1 MTHTAH
7 PSPHP
12 SSQRPRARR
21 RWSALAVSGLAVTAL
36 LAGACGSD
44 DDAGDDTTTSHAD
57 HADAPAGN
65 GDDHGDDGAGGG
77 GTGGSAPL
85 QGEAVSAESCGAFD
99 YLSRAMTAD
108 PDLAPSALERF
119 EMNIPPDL
127 TEQGAVVVESLT
139 AAFAGDEAAFGDPA
153 FVSAFEE
160 VGDAMWGGCEVAERL
175 DVTGVDYGFEGLP
188 EKVAAGL
195 VALRFT
201 NQTSHE
207 EPHELIVLQRTSGD
221 DLTLDEIADMGV
233 DEVMAD
239 FPMIGV
245 AFADAAGTSSTTFME
260 LPTGRY
266 LAICTIPVGGGE
278 SGEPHSAQGMIAEFE
293 VA

>member
-1 MTHTAH
+1 MATTH
-7 PSPHP
+7 PSHRTP
-12 SSQRPRARR
+12 RTRARR
-21 RWSALAVSGLAVTAL
+21 RWATVAVGGLAVTAL
-36 LAGACGSD
+36 LTGACGSD
-44 DDAGDDTTTSHAD
+44 DDAEADTTTTHGD
-57 HADAPAGN
+57 HADAPT
-65 GDDHGDDGAGGG
+65 DDGDTGSDPGGDTDGGAGAG
-77 GTGGSAPL
+77 APL
-85 QGEAVSAESCGAFD
+85 QGEPVSAESCGAFD

-119 EMNIPPDL
+119 EANIPPDL

-139 AAFAGDEAAFGDPA
+139 AAFDGDEAAFGDPA

-160 VGDAMWGGCEVAERL
+160 VGDAMWAGCEVAERL
-175 DVTGVDYGFEGLP
+175 DVAGVDYGFEGLP
-188 EKVAAGL
+188 ETVAAGL

-207 EPHELIVLQRTSGD
+207 EPHELIVLQRPPGD
-221 DLTLDEIADMGV
+221 ELPLDEIAELGV

-260 LPTGRY
+260 LPTGSY
-266 LAICTIPVGGGE
+266 IAICTIPVGGGE
-278 SGEPHSAQGMIAEFE
+278 TGDPHSSQGMIAEFE